1 MFFFTF
7 AIRHHGISVNEWH
20 EFNRA
25 IHQLGVFMP
34 FAASDDA
41 WRRKGKA
48 KATGA
53 GIPSEMMSRF
63 FSASPAEFVDE
74 DGV

>member
-1 MFFFTF
+1 MS
-7 AIRHHGISVNEWH
+7 GMNSIS
-20 EFNRA
+20 
-25 IHQLGVFMP
+25 QLGVFMP

-53 GIPSEMMSRF
+53 GIPAEMMSRV
-63 FSASPAEFVDE
+63 FSAPPAEFMDE